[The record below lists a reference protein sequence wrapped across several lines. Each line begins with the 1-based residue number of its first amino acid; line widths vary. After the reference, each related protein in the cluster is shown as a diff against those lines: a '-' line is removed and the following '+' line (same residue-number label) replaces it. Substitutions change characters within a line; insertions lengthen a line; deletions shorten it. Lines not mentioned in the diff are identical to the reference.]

1 MCLNH
6 SQILNIEMVSM
17 ALVKTT
23 KSVDYISKTSISD
36 LNIYKKNV
44 LRFSATRDVNTDNA
58 FVYYYT
64 TLLMT
69 ELMRSLI

>member
-36 LNIYKKNV
+36 LNIYKKMC
-44 LRFSATRDVNTDNA
+44 LDFRPQE
-58 FVYYYT
+58 
-64 TLLMT
+64 M
-69 ELMRSLI
+69 LILIMLSSITIQPF